1 MRNACDLKGAG
12 RSGRITMVM
21 TILIAVAML
30 TVTPLSAQKKKRSQA
45 VANAPEQILLANDET
60 TRYRIVVPTSA
71 TEAET
76 QAAEVLRKYLLEISG
91 AAFPVITA
99 SEAKSKYEIVLGQN
113 PRLDELN
120 TGINLNALQEDGFVI
135 KTDSMRLIIAGGDEK
150 GTLYGVYTF
159 LEKYLGCRMYSPAAK
174 IIPEKKQITLESIN
188 DMQVPVIKFRDTHYR
203 AAWDDEY
210 TDWHKLDRGAAG
222 KGKVWGTWVHTFS
235 SLVPPDVY
243 AVEHPEYYSLVNGKR
258 IPTQLCLTNPDVLE
272 ITISSL
278 RRSIARNPEATYW
291 SVSQNDNREP
301 CTCDKCSAINE
312 REGSPSGSIIN
323 FVNQV
328 ADQFPDKMISTLA
341 YEYSRKAPKNIRPRE
356 NVNIMLCSIEI
367 HRDKP
372 IDTDPTSA
380 DFKQDVIDWGKIADD
395 IIVWDYTI
403 QFNHLVSP
411 FPNLHVLKP
420 NIRFFVDNG
429 VTAMFEQGNSEV
441 GGEFAELRTYM
452 LSKLLWNPNEDA
464 DALMNDFLNGY
475 YGPAGT
481 AIREYIDVMTKALL
495 DSGEPLRIFG
505 TPLDARTTYLT
516 PALFETYASIFDR
529 AEAAV
534 KDSPQLLER
543 VRIAR
548 LPLVYALVE
557 QAKETYYGD
566 DGLFRK
572 LDGKWIINEDIRARI
587 DPFVDLCIRQGVTK
601 LKEWSTSPEAW
612 RASTY
617 KLYSLGMKEHLAYG
631 KKATFTS
638 PDVSKLPENAVSILT
653 DGKRGGHDLGY
664 NWLAFSGQN
673 LDVVIDLEEVRKVR
687 HIESAYYQF
696 AFWLRVLPKK
706 VEYFVSTDGKKF
718 DLVATLDHTL
728 PIDQY
733 DVYQRDFVAEFE
745 PRDARYVR
753 VVAYTIGNTPEWHP
767 GAGRPAQ
774 LLVDEIVV
782 E

>member
-1 MRNACDLKGAG
+1 MRNAADPRGKVLIMLLAG
-12 RSGRITMVM
+12 V
-21 TILIAVAML
+21 ILL
-30 TVTPLSAQKKKRSQA
+30 VTPLSAQKKKRTRAETKPATSQI
-45 VANAPEQILLANDET
+45 ILADNET
-60 TRYRIVVPTSA
+60 TRYRIVIPSSA
-71 TEAET
+71 TDAET

-91 AAFPVITA
+91 AAFPVINA
-99 SEAKSKYEIVLGQN
+99 SEGKSRYEIVLGQN

-120 TGINLNALQEDGFVI
+120 TGINLSALEEDGFAI
-135 KTDSMRLIIAGGDEK
+135 RTDSMRLIIAGGNEK
-150 GTLYGVYTF
+150 GTLYGVYSF
-159 LEKYLGCRMYSPAAK
+159 LEKYLGCRMYSPTVK
-174 IIPEKKQITLESIN
+174 IIPEKKQIVLESIN
-188 DMQVPVIKFRDTHYR
+188 DMQVPAIKFRDTHYR
-203 AAWDDEY
+203 VAWDDEY

-222 KGKVWGTWVHTFS
+222 KGKVWGSWVHTFS

-243 AVEHPEYYSLVNGKR
+243 AAEHPEYYSLVNGKR

-278 RRSIARNPEATYW
+278 RRSIAKNPGATYW

-328 ADQFPDKMISTLA
+328 AEQFPDKMISTLA
-341 YEYSRKAPKNIRPRE
+341 YEYSRQAPKNIRPRE
-356 NVNIMLCSIEI
+356 NVNIMLCSIEVY
-367 HRDKP
+367 RDKD

-380 DFKQDVIDWGKIADD
+380 DFKQDVIDWGKIASD

-411 FPNLHVLKP
+411 FPNFHVLKP
-420 NIRFFVDNG
+420 NIQFFVENG

-452 LSKLLWNPNEDA
+452 LSKLLWDPNQDA

-475 YGPAGT
+475 YGAAGPI
-481 AIREYIDVMTKALL
+481 IREYIDTQTKAMLEA
-495 DSGEPLRIFG
+495 GEPLRIFG
-505 TPLDARTTYLT
+505 TPLNARTTYLT
-516 PALFETYASIFDR
+516 PALFKTYASLFDR

-534 KDSPQLLER
+534 RDSPQVLER

-548 LPLVYALVE
+548 LPIIYARVE
-557 QAKETYYGD
+557 QAKETYAGE
-566 DGLFRK
+566 DGIFRK
-572 LDGKWIINEDIRARI
+572 VEGKWVVNEDIRALI
-587 DPFVDLCIRQGVTK
+587 DPFVDLCIRQGVTR

-617 KLYSLGMKEHLAYG
+617 KLFSLGMKEHLAYG
-631 KKATFTS
+631 KKVTFIS
-638 PDVSKLPENAVSILT
+638 PDASKLPENAASMLT
-653 DGKRGGHDLGY
+653 DGKRGGHDDGY
-664 NWLAFSGQN
+664 NWLGFSGQN
-673 LDVVIDLEEVRKVR
+673 LEAVVDLEAVQQVR

-696 AFWLRVLPKK
+696 AAWLRILPKK
-706 VEYFVSTDGKKF
+706 VEYFVSKDGKKF
-718 DLVATLDHTL
+718 DMVATIDHTL

-733 DVYQRDFVAEFE
+733 DVFQRDFVAEFQ
-745 PRDARYVR
+745 PRDARYIK
-753 VVAYTIGNTPEWHP
+753 VVAHTIGNTPAWHP
-767 GAGRPAQ
+767 GAGRAAA
-774 LLVDEIVV
+774 LRVDEIVV